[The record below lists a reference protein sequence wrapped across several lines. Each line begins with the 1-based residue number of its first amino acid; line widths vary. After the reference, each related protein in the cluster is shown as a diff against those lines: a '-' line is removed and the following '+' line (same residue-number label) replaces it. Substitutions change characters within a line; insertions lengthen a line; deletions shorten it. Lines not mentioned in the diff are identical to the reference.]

1 MSAQGRTAG
10 KRLGCMQML
19 SASAQDGACIKMNNV
34 HQNTQWFDC
43 VPHACRHG
51 YWVYDFAL
59 PMLLLH
65 ALKFRTAE
73 SLKHW

>member
-1 MSAQGRTAG
+1 MSLSTQHPQGVMVVAVFLCCTY
-10 KRLGCMQML
+10 
-19 SASAQDGACIKMNNV
+19 
-34 HQNTQWFDC
+34 
-43 VPHACRHG
+43 RHG